1 MYEHLRV
8 DRSSTVDRV
17 ADALRSALFAGDLE
31 PGTPLRE
38 QQLAA
43 ALGVA
48 RSTIREAMAMLVTEG
63 LAIREPNKGVSV
75 AILRPSAVAD
85 ICNAR
90 FVLESAGMRA
100 WHEAGDAARER
111 VRTALRTFTAIAE
124 SPDPD
129 LRAMSEAHLAIH
141 HSFVALT
148 GSERLTATEDAITGE
163 ARLAL
168 ARVDRLRRDAEL
180 QVASHQLLVDLLE
193 RGDLDEA
200 VAELR
205 RHLNGAEESLLEA
218 IAVQGSS
225 A

>member
-1 MYEHLRV
+1 MYERLQV

-63 LAIREPNKGVSV
+63 LAVREPNKGVSV
-75 AILRPSAVAD
+75 ATLHPAAVRD
-85 ICNAR
+85 ICRAR
-90 FVLESAGMRA
+90 FVLESAGMKA
-100 WHEAGDAARER
+100 WNEAGDVTRDR
-111 VRTALRTFTAIAE
+111 VRTALKEFAAVATDGA
-124 SPDPD
+124 DPM
-129 LRAMSEAHLAIH
+129 AMSTAHLAIH
-141 HSFVALT
+141 RSLVALT
-148 GSERLTATEDAITGE
+148 GSERLIATADAILGE

-168 ARVDRLRRDAEL
+168 ARVDRLRQDAK
-180 QVASHQLLVDLLE
+180 QQITAHRKLVRLLE
-193 RGDLDEA
+193 RGELDEA
-200 VAELR
+200 VEELR
-205 RHLNGAEESLLEA
+205 RHLAGAEESLLEA
-218 IAVQGSS
+218 IGVAGST